1 MNTRVFTSWL
11 LIICPI
17 AMMVIFA
24 GIEPLVM
31 GEIDEN
37 LAPKEKA
44 LANLE
49 LFKDKEVAGYILN
62 ISGVILMIGAIL
74 GLALLGKSLKEG
86 GAALGTL
93 SSFVLTAVL
102 AIPIVS
108 FGLYIGANDIFG
120 DGYKDVAVSLE
131 IMGDAAFGAF
141 PLFWGLGY
149 ALLGLGMILEKGPLP
164 IALAWLIFLVG
175 LAMLSTGAF
184 IGAAG
189 FFLFVIMV
197 LLMVISGVFLL
208 RRSD

>member
-74 GLALLGKSLKEG
+74 GLALLGKS
-86 GAALGTL
+86 
-93 SSFVLTAVL
+93 
-102 AIPIVS
+102 
-108 FGLYIGANDIFG
+108 
-120 DGYKDVAVSLE
+120 
-131 IMGDAAFGAF
+131 
-141 PLFWGLGY
+141 
-149 ALLGLGMILEKGPLP
+149 
-164 IALAWLIFLVG
+164 
-175 LAMLSTGAF
+175 
-184 IGAAG
+184 
-189 FFLFVIMV
+189 
-197 LLMVISGVFLL
+197 
-208 RRSD
+208 

>member
-24 GIEPLVM
+24 GIEPLII

-49 LFKDKEVAGYILN
+49 LFEDKKVAGYILN
-62 ISGVILMIGAIL
+62 ISGVILMVGTIL

-93 SSFVLTAVL
+93 SSLILTAVL
-102 AIPIVS
+102 AIPVIGM
-108 FGLYIGANDIFG
+108 GLNLTANDIFA
-120 DGYKDVAVSLE
+120 DGSIDTAVSLVV
-131 IMGDAAFGAF
+131 ISDAVWSGI

-164 IALAWLIFLVG
+164 KVLAWILFLGG
-175 LAMLSTGAF
+175 LAMMPGAF
-184 IGAAG
+184 IGFAG
-189 FFLFVIMV
+189 FLLFVILILV
-197 LLMVISGVFLL
+197 VVASGVFLL

>member
-24 GIEPLVM
+24 GIEPLII

-49 LFKDKEVAGYILN
+49 LFEDKKVAGYILN
-62 ISGVILMIGAIL
+62 ISGVILMVGTIL
-74 GLALLGKSLKEG
+74 GLALLGKSLKGG
-86 GAALGTL
+86 GAVLGTL
-93 SSFVLTAVL
+93 SSWILTAVL

-108 FGLYIGANDIFG
+108 FGFYISANGIFA
-120 DGYKDVAVSLE
+120 DGYKDAAVSLE
-131 IMGDAAFGAF
+131 IMGDAAFGAL

-164 IALAWLIFLVG
+164 TVLAWILFLGG
-175 LAMLSTGAF
+175 LAMMPGAF
-184 IGAAG
+184 IGFAG
-189 FFLFVIMV
+189 FLIFMI
-197 LLMVISGVFLL
+197 LMLVVVASGVFLL